1 MIWKS
6 WKNLSLGTVTSAV
19 TQGCISPSHFINF
32 PPHWRAGCLSDEI
45 RRSYYFKLEPGFS
58 EPVANILM
66 DDIQSVGGFDLESNS
81 FLSQKEKNQY
91 GIVIDICIY
100 TWNWE
105 KWYRWTHLQS
115 RNEDTDVENG
125 HMDTAGEGKGGMNW
139 ESSIDIYAVPWIK

>member
-1 MIWKS
+1 M
-6 WKNLSLGTVTSAV
+6 TSAV

-81 FLSQKEKNQY
+81 FLKSEREKPIWHSNRY
-91 GIVIDICIY
+91 MYIY
-100 TWNWE
+100 ME
-105 KWYRWTHLQS
+105 LRKMVQ
-115 RNEDTDVENG
+115 
-125 HMDTAGEGKGGMNW
+125 MNPFA
-139 ESSIDIYAVPWIK
+139 EQE